1 MNVAEIFPKH
11 FFIQGNRSSGF
22 EKFKGEVL

>member
-11 FFIQGNRSSGF
+11 FFIQDNVSSGF
-22 EKFKGEVL
+22 EKFKVVVL